1 MMVATCARTAAGLGR
16 FPAPILPG
24 YLFYAGVDLLSLL
37 GDLMVHRAVHR
48 VYLFVLPPFIL
59 GQTIVTYIAYHNVP
73 FWPTIAHALLGLQW
87 SNRAC
92 CL

>member
-1 MMVATCARTAAGLGR
+1 MMVATCALTVAGLGR
-16 FPAPILPG
+16 FPAPMLPG

-73 FWPTIAHALLGLQW
+73 FWPTIAHALLGLQS

-92 CL
+92 YL